1 VTAPLWRT
9 EISRR
14 QALGGLGALLALAA
28 CSGGNDDDGADA
40 ASTTSTTKPEP
51 KPRDLTL
58 RTTPDANGLLLPAGF
73 TSRIVATQ
81 GEPVAGTGYVFP
93 PAPDGG
99 ATFADPEVDG
109 GWYYALNHESIST
122 QGAGVSSLRFDPD
135 GEVVEAYRL
144 VGGTNI
150 NCAGGATPW
159 GTWLS
164 CEEVEAGRVFECD
177 PTTPDSGRDLPA
189 LGRFVHEAAAVDGPD
204 RRLYL
209 TEDRPDGLL
218 YRFTPARWPDL
229 GAGVL
234 EAAVVDVDGAVT
246 WREVPDPTAE
256 AVPIRQQGFGATA
269 FDGGE
274 GIAVGDTPEGRRV
287 WFATKGDDVIREFD
301 PAGQTMR
308 EIYRGGPD
316 TTLHGVDNLWW
327 DEPGQTL
334 YVAEDG
340 DDLELVMLDRTGTTR
355 PLLRVTGHDG
365 SELTGPA
372 LDPRRRTLLFSS
384 QRGVAGTGRGI
395 TFAVTGTFP
404 TV

>member
-1 VTAPLWRT
+1 MAEWRT

-28 CSGGNDDDGADA
+28 CSGGNGDGGGA
-40 ASTTSTTKPEP
+40 AGTTTTTTRPRTRL
-51 KPRDLTL
+51 RDLEL
-58 RTTPDANGLLLPAGF
+58 RTTPDANGLLLPVGF
-73 TSRIVATQ
+73 ASRIVATQ
-81 GEPVAGTGYVFP
+81 GEPVGGTDYVFP

-99 ATFADPEVDG
+99 ATFADAEVDG
-109 GWYYALNHESIST
+109 GWYYAVNHEALST

-135 GEVVEAYRL
+135 GEVVDAFRL
-144 VGGTNI
+144 VGGTSI

-164 CEEVEAGRVFECD
+164 CEEVEGGRVFECD

-204 RRLYL
+204 RHVYL
-209 TEDRPDGLL
+209 TEDRPDGLF
-218 YRFTPARWPDL
+218 YRFTPERWPDL

-234 EAAVVDVDGAVT
+234 EAAVVGPDGAVT
-246 WREVPDPTAE
+246 WRAVPDPTAE

-269 FDGGE
+269 FNGGE
-274 GIAVGDTPEGRRV
+274 GLAVGDTPDGRRV
-287 WFATKGDDVIREFD
+287 WFSTKGDDVVRELD
-301 PAGQTMR
+301 PAAQTMR
-308 EIYRGGPD
+308 EIYRGGAD
-316 TTLHGVDNLWW
+316 TTLHDVDNLWW
-327 DEPGQTL
+327 DEPGQVL

-340 DDLELVMLDRTGTTR
+340 DDLELVALDRRGRIRT
-355 PLLRVTGHDG
+355 LLQLTGHAG
-365 SELTGPA
+365 SEITGPA
-372 LDPRRRTLLFSS
+372 LDPRRTTLVFSS
-384 QRGVAGTGRGI
+384 QRGLAGTGRGV